1 VGASFN
7 SPGTNANW
15 VKNQS
20 FEYEVWN
27 DTNKTLAVYYGSVK
41 SDLALIPGRVTMI
54 LDEDGKLILEYREGT
69 GAGDHPQQ
77 VLEDC
82 QEIFGS

>member
-7 SPGTNANW
+7 SPGKNANW

-41 SDLALIPGRVTMI
+41 SGLALIPGRVTMI
-54 LDEDGKLILEYREGT
+54 LDEEGKLILEYREGT
-69 GAGDHPQQ
+69 GAGGHPQQ